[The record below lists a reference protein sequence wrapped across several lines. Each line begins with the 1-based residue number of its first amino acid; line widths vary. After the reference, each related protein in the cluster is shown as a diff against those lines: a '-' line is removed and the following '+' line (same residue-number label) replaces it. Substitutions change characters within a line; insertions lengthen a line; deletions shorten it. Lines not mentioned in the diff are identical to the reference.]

1 LKSFSQILRSG
12 EEEKYQSFLRET
24 TLTDILVAILKEFER
39 VLPMTLS
46 FRKKF
51 GINREIVDRASGGIA
66 GRRPEGSEK

>member
-12 EEEKYQSFLRET
+12 EEEKYQSFFIKT
-24 TLTDILVAILKEFER
+24 TLTDRLAGTLKEFER

-46 FRKKF
+46 LRKKF
-51 GINREIVDRASGGIA
+51 GINGEIVDRALGGIA